1 MDAIE
6 YGETIYKLYRENYG
20 DTHRQMSHVLKEL
33 IHSLE
38 KQEKQYRMRKNNAEA
53 NKMEKRRAE
62 LMKEYIRLCN
72 SAL

>member
-1 MDAIE
+1 
-6 YGETIYKLYRENYG
+6 
-20 DTHRQMSHVLKEL
+20 MSHVLKEL